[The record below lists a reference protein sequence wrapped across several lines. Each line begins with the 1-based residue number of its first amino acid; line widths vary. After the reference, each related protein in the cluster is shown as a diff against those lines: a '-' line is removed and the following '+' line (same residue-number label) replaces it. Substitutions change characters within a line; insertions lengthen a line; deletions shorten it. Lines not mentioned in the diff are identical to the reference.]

1 MLPSGADGKSGH
13 GKRSFQVAMSRGV
26 YPNRH
31 RAMSVGEH
39 CGLRRGGWRC
49 PWERGQPSGGGR
61 GPEELWKQSSDRGLP
76 RSEERACAGKLK
88 AEFLP
93 SVEDPKG
100 AWPQQL
106 RGMGGWPGV
115 HCPVMDSETF
125 SLVKGTRQN
134 LLRLL
139 YRTGLKQF
147 GMSPVVGK

>member
-1 MLPSGADGKSGH
+1 MGSQGTENGASRSPCRAECTRTDIGRCQSGSTVDCAEEVGD
-13 GKRSFQVAMSRGV
+13 ARG
-26 YPNRH
+26 
-31 RAMSVGEH
+31 
-39 CGLRRGGWRC
+39 RG
-49 PWERGQPSGGGR
+49 GQPSGGGR